1 MRTNRPREN
10 AIRVSERYRRL
21 RAQPDLTIEEVN
33 EDVKPIEQL
42 WEDRLTGIDKH
53 FLEEIGSGI

>member
-21 RAQPDLTIEEVN
+21 RAQPDLTIEEIN
-33 EDVKPIEQL
+33 EDVVPLEQL
-42 WEDRLTGIDKH
+42 WERSLCGCDRH
-53 FLEEIGSGI
+53 FLEDCGVCL

>member
-21 RAQPDLTIEEVN
+21 RAQPDLTIEEIN
-33 EDVKPIEQL
+33 EDVVSI
-42 WEDRLTGIDKH
+42 EDRFVADLCRCDKRW
-53 FLEEIGSGI
+53 LEDMGVSL